1 MAAADSRRV
10 AIGDYRWSQPEV
22 DVDLGQHVTWYWV
35 GPDTIHSVTGIS
47 DNDKGEDS
55 DPQTSFPQ
63 HKPGDSFQLTFNSP
77 GTYLFQCK
85 LHPSVRG
92 EVVVSNTPGD
102 PNAEADPIPE
112 INFDTEPPRVG
123 DPTLTTRRFT
133 RQGTT
138 MRLALDEKASLDAEY
153 WRLRKGKPKRF
164 AGYRLWDGHVGY
176 NYIRFGG
183 AGKHF
188 RARPGHYVALL
199 NATDTSNNFGPVKR
213 IYFSIA
219 G

>member
-1 MAAADSRRV
+1 
-10 AIGDYRWSQPEV
+10 
-22 DVDLGQHVTWYWV
+22 
-35 GPDTIHSVTGIS
+35 
-47 DNDKGEDS
+47 
-55 DPQTSFPQ
+55 
-63 HKPGDSFQLTFNSP
+63 
-77 GTYLFQCK
+77 
-85 LHPSVRG
+85 
-92 EVVVSNTPGD
+92 VVVSNTPGD

-153 WRLRKGKPKRF
+153 WRLRKGKHKRF